1 MRTLVLAARM
11 LARDWRAGELRLLAG
26 VLVIAVA
33 SVTTVAF
40 FADRMKAALGNQ
52 ANNLLGADLVVVSDR
67 PLAPGLSEHARQTG
81 LERVELLKF
90 PSMVLA
96 GDANLLAE
104 IKAVGAGYPLR
115 GELRIGA
122 TALDPGVDT
131 REPPAAGTVWVDD
144 RLLARLGVGKGD
156 EVALGERRFR
166 IAGVIVQEPEAA
178 VGFLSLGPRL
188 IMNAGDLP
196 ATGLIQPGSRV
207 SYRLLVA
214 GDAGAIAAF
223 RDFARSSIGAGQR
236 LEDVRDA
243 RPEIKSALEK
253 AQRFL
258 GLSALSSVVLAAVA
272 VALGARRY
280 LQRHLDACA
289 MMRCLGASQG
299 TILRMHALLFVMLGA
314 AASVV
319 GCAVGFAGQALLGHL
334 LASLIGV
341 ELPLPGPLPA
351 LQGFVTGF
359 VLLAGF
365 GLPPVIALG
374 RVPTLRVLRR
384 DLGMPTGW
392 GAAGY
397 AVGVA
402 MIAALLLWQAEE
414 PRLGVYVVAGMA
426 GVILL
431 AAASSWLLLRLLM
444 RGARDAGFAWR
455 FGLANLERRRLS
467 TLTQVSALGLGIMA
481 LLLAHAHARRP
492 ARQLAHHA
500 AARCAEPLSGEH
512 QPDQQEALA
521 DFFRAAGLPAPAV
534 YPMVRGRLVAINGR
548 AIGPADFPDERA
560 RRLVDREFNLSWAQH
575 PKDDNVIVAGQWWRE
590 GVRDLEQVSVET
602 GIADTLGVKLGDVLS
617 YDVAGTEIKA
627 RVTSLR
633 KVEWD
638 SFRVNFFVVAPP
650 GLLDGLPVTFV
661 SSFFLPPERA
671 DFMNGLV
678 RSFPNVLVIDVA
690 SIMERVRKM
699 MDQLAR
705 AVEFLFLFTLAAGL
719 AVLYAAISASRDER
733 MHDAAILR
741 TLGAGRRQLLAA
753 QVAEFALTGAL
764 AGLLAAAWATALSY
778 GISANV
784 LHSVHPESVGVG
796 ERRGVRRGRRCGRRL
811 AGNARHP
818 RPAATHHPAHTRLTL
833 SRRAA
838 WTWRTARQESP
849 SAGRCAILSRCQ
861 RFL

>member
-1 MRTLVLAARM
+1 MLRSLSLAARM
-11 LARDWRAGELRLLAG
+11 LARDWRAGELRLLAA

-52 ANNLLGADLVVVSDR
+52 ANNLLGADLVLASDR
-67 PLAPGLSEHARQTG
+67 PLAPSFSEQARQTG
-81 LERVELLKF
+81 LASVELLKF

-96 GDANLLAE
+96 GDTNVLAE
-104 IKAVGAGYPLR
+104 IRAVGSGYPLR

-122 TALDPGVDT
+122 TAQDT
-131 REPPAAGTVWVDD
+131 GSETRAAPAVGTIWVDD
-144 RLLARLGVGKGD
+144 RLLARLGVRTGE

-178 VGFLSLGPRL
+178 IGFLSLGPRL
-188 IMNAGDLP
+188 VMNLDDLP
-196 ATGLIQPGSRV
+196 ATGLIAPGSRV

-214 GDAGAIAAF
+214 GDARAVAAF
-223 RDFARSSIGAGQR
+223 RDFAQRNIGTGQR

-258 GLSALSSVVLAAVA
+258 GLAALSSVVLAAVA
-272 VALGARRY
+272 IALGARRY

-299 TILRMHALLFVMLGA
+299 AILRLHGFLFVMLGA

-319 GCAVGFAGQALLGHL
+319 GCAVGYGGQALLGRL
-334 LASLIGV
+334 LASVIGV
-341 ELPLPGPLPA
+341 ELPLPGLMPA
-351 LQGFVTGF
+351 LQGFATGF

-384 DLGMPTGW
+384 DLGVPTGW

-402 MIAALLLWQAEE
+402 LVAALLLWQAEE
-414 PRLGVYVVAGMA
+414 PRLGVYVLGGMA
-426 GVILL
+426 GLIVL
-431 AAASSWLLLRLLM
+431 AAASSWLLLRLL
-444 RGARDAGFAWR
+444 ARSGREAGFAWR
-455 FGLANLERRRLS
+455 FSIANLERRRIS

-481 LLLAHAHARRP
+481 LLLLTLTRGDLLDNWRTTLP
-492 ARQLAHHA
+492 ADAPNRFLVNI
-500 AARCAEPLSGEH
+500 
-512 QPDQQEALA
+512 QPDQTEALA
-521 DFFRAAGLPAPAV
+521 EFFRTAGLPAPTM
-534 YPMVRGRLVAINGR
+534 YPMVRGRLVAINGK

-560 RRLVDREFNLSWAQH
+560 RRLVDREFNLSWAER
-575 PKDDNVIVAGQWWRE
+575 PKDDNAIVAGRWWGAAE
-590 GVRDLEQVSVET
+590 TDLEQLSVET
-602 GIADTLGVKLGDVLS
+602 GIAATLGVRLGDMLT
-617 YDVAGTEIKA
+617 YDVAGTEFKA
-627 RVTSLR
+627 LVTSLR

-638 SFRVNFFVVAPP
+638 SFRVNFFVIAPP

-661 SSFFLPPERA
+661 SSFFLPPKRA
-671 DFMNGLV
+671 DFMNHLV
-678 RSFPNVLVIDVA
+678 QSFPNFLVIDVA
-690 SIMERVRKM
+690 AILERVRTM

-733 MHDAAILR
+733 LHDVAILR
-741 TLGAGRRQLLAA
+741 TLGAGRSQLLAA
-753 QVAEFALTGAL
+753 QVTEFALTGAL
-764 AGLLAAAWATALSY
+764 AGLLAATWATALSY

-784 LHSVHPESVGVG
+784 LHIPFTLNPWVWVVGTVCG
-796 ERRGVRRGRRCGRRL
+796 AAGVAFAGWLGTRG
-811 AGNARHP
+811 
-818 RPAATHHPAHTRLTL
+818 TLTEPPL
-833 SRRAA
+833 S
-838 WTWRTARQESP
+838 TLRTL
-849 SAGRCAILSRCQ
+849 G
-861 RFL
+861 

>member
-1 MRTLVLAARM
+1 MRSAAFAARM
-11 LARDWRAGELRLLAG
+11 LARDWRAGELRLLAA

-40 FADRMKAALGNQ
+40 FADRMKSALGNE

-67 PLAPGLSEHARQTG
+67 PLVPAFRDGARRAGLVQ
-81 LERVELLKF
+81 VELLKF

-96 GDANLLAE
+96 GDTNVLAE
-104 IKAVGAGYPLR
+104 IKAVDAGYPLR
-115 GELRIGA
+115 GELRIGERTIDVG
-122 TALDPGVDT
+122 TAT
-131 REPPAAGTVWVDD
+131 REAPAAGTVWVDD
-144 RLLARLGVGKGD
+144 RLLARLGVKTGD
-156 EVALGERRFR
+156 EIGLGERRFR

-188 IMNAGDLP
+188 IMSLADLP

-214 GDAGAIAAF
+214 GDPRAVGAY
-223 RDFARSSIGAGQR
+223 RDFAKRTIGAGQR
-236 LEDVRDA
+236 LEDVREA

-299 TILRMHALLFVMLGA
+299 AILRMHVLLFMMLGA
-314 AASVV
+314 GASLA
-319 GCAVGFAGQALLGHL
+319 GCAVGFAGQALLGRL
-334 LASLIGV
+334 LASLVGV
-341 ELPLPGPLPA
+341 ELPLPGVMPA
-351 LQGFVTGF
+351 VHGFVTGF

-384 DLGMPTGW
+384 DLGAPTGW

-397 AVGVA
+397 AGGIA
-402 MIAALLLWQAEE
+402 MVAALLLWEAEE
-414 PRLGVYVVAGMA
+414 PRLGVYVLAGMA

-431 AAASSWLLLRLLM
+431 AAASSWLVLRLLV

-455 FGLANLERRRLS
+455 FSIANLERRRLS

-481 LLLAHAHARRP
+481 LLLLTLTRSDLLDNWRTTLP
-492 ARQLAHHA
+492 ADAPNRFLVNI
-500 AARCAEPLSGEH
+500 
-512 QPDQQEALA
+512 QPDQRDALA
-521 DFFRAAGLPAPAV
+521 ELFGTAGLPVPAV
-534 YPMVRGRLVAINGR
+534 YPMVRGRLTAINGK

-560 RRLVDREFNLSWAQH
+560 RRLIDREFNLSWAER
-575 PKDDNVIVAGQWWRE
+575 PKDDNVIVAGRWWDP
-590 GVRDLEQVSVET
+590 GARDLKQFSVET
-602 GIADTLGVKLGDVLS
+602 GIAATLDIALGDELT
-617 YDVAGTEIKA
+617 YDVAGTALKA

-661 SSFFLPPERA
+661 SSFFLPPDRSH
-671 DFMNGLV
+671 FMHRLV
-678 RSFPNVLVIDVA
+678 QAFPNFLVIDVA
-690 SIMERVRKM
+690 AILERIQKM
-699 MDQLAR
+699 MDQVAK
-705 AVEFLFLFTLAAGL
+705 AVEFVFLFTLAAGL

-733 MHDAAILR
+733 LHDAAILR
-741 TLGAGRRQLLAA
+741 TLGAGRRQLVAA
-753 QVAEFALTGAL
+753 QVAEFALIGAL

-778 GISANV
+778 GV
-784 LHSVHPESVGVG
+784 SVNLLNIPFTLNPWVW
-796 ERRGVRRGRRCGRRL
+796 L
-811 AGNARHP
+811 AGVLCGAAGVAFAGWLGTRGTLEHP
-818 RPAATHHPAHTRLTL
+818 PLATL
-833 SRRAA
+833 RAL
-838 WTWRTARQESP
+838 
-849 SAGRCAILSRCQ
+849 G
-861 RFL
+861 

>member
-1 MRTLVLAARM
+1 MRTLLLAARM

-67 PLAPGLSEHARQTG
+67 PLAPGLTEHARQTG

-156 EVALGERRFR
+156 EVALGQRRFR

-414 PRLGVYVVAGMA
+414 PRLGVYVVGGMA

-481 LLLAHAHARRP
+481 LLLLTLTRGDLLDNWRTTLPPDAPNRF
-492 ARQLAHHA
+492 LVNI
-500 AARCAEPLSGEH
+500 

-590 GVRDLEQVSVET
+590 DVRDLEQVSVET

-784 LHSVHPESVGVG
+784 LHIPFTLNPWVWVSGVVCGAVGVAVAG
-796 ERRGVRRGRRCGRRL
+796 WLGTRGTL
-811 AGNARHP
+811 DQP
-818 RPAATHHPAHTRLTL
+818 PLTTL
-833 SRRAA
+833 
-838 WTWRTARQESP
+838 RTL
-849 SAGRCAILSRCQ
+849 G
-861 RFL
+861 